1 MKETYG
7 VAYNDYYNGQ
17 LDDIMSRL
25 SQGIAEVDPTINDMP
40 YLICTLCALTPILT
54 PSVPMAMSC
63 VLISACFT

>member
-40 YLICTLCALTPILT
+40 YLYFMCPD
-54 PSVPMAMSC
+54 PQ
-63 VLISACFT
+63 F